1 MVDFTPGNASP
12 ISHRMKFGR
21 PLREPVRVIM
31 HINGGFT
38 RVSSIRTESQD
49 GGVNHHIDIPTQK
62 IPQHLRRVGSRFL
75 VVLPGIIP
83 EEQDSASD
91 MRAALGQLAVHEL
104 TGSETFTDG
113 QV

>member
-1 MVDFTPGNASP
+1 
-12 ISHRMKFGR
+12 
-21 PLREPVRVIM
+21 M

-38 RVSSIRTESQD
+38 RVSYIRTESQD

-62 IPQHLRRVGSRFL
+62 IPQHLRRVGSKFL

-83 EEQDSASD
+83 EEQDSASE
-91 MRAALGQLAVHEL
+91 MRLAIGRLTVHEL
-104 TGSETFTDG
+104 TGSDTSTDE